1 MSKNDYHVL
10 AYRLLSYLYACLKDG
25 MQPDME
31 YLQYNTKDFP
41 IGEEYWYYLLCNL
54 LASGYIRGAEIVQM
68 PRITQPRVKV
78 TTVLQI
84 TPEGIEYLAENSMM
98 KKAVSF
104 LRSIKESVPGL

>member
-25 MQPDME
+25 VQPDME

-41 IGEEYWYYLLCNL
+41 IGEDYWYYVLRNL
-54 LASGYIRGAEIVQM
+54 LEEGYIRGAVVVHLPQV
-68 PRITQPRVKV
+68 PQPRVKV
-78 TTVLQI
+78 TAALRI
-84 TPEGIEYLAENSMM
+84 TPAGIEYLLENTMM
-98 KKAVSF
+98 KKAMSF